1 MKKRK
6 IARFGYLLISALFC
20 CTAFAVWLWP
30 DYSPQAACYISG
42 TILLGYGVIRI
53 LGFFS
58 DDPYCLAFHYDL
70 ACGLLF
76 MVVGAVIWIK
86 GVRSYPYLTP
96 GLGWIALQDSFCKI
110 QMAKEARDFGLHQ
123 WRMILLVAILTGI
136 SSFLLILDGVPGP
149 QATKILTGCTLL
161 LEGFL
166 NWFTV
171 SYAVKK
177 CN

>member
-20 CTAFAVWLWP
+20 CTAFAIWLWP
-30 DYSPQAACYISG
+30 DYSPQAACCVSG

-58 DDPYCLAFHYDL
+58 DDPYCPAFHYDL

-76 MVVGAVIWIK
+76 MVVGTVIWIK
-86 GVRSYPYLTP
+86 GVRSYPYLIP
-96 GLGWIALQDSFCKI
+96 GLGWIALLDSLCKI
-110 QMAKEARDFGLHQ
+110 QMSKEARDFGLHQ
-123 WRMILLVAILTGI
+123 WRMILLAAILTGI
-136 SSFLLILDGVPGP
+136 SSFLLILDGFPGP

-161 LEGFL
+161 LEGIL

-171 SYAVKK
+171 SYDVKK

>member
-1 MKKRK
+1 MKKRE
-6 IARFGYLLISALFC
+6 IARFGYLLISVLFC
-20 CTAFAVWLWP
+20 CAAFTVWLWP
-30 DYSPQAACYISG
+30 EYSPQAAYWVSG

-86 GVRSYPYLTP
+86 GIRSYPYLTP
-96 GLGWIALQDSFCKI
+96 GLGWIALLDSFCKI

-123 WRMILLVAILTGI
+123 WRMILLAAILTGI
-136 SSFLLILDGVPGP
+136 SSFLLILDGFPGP
-149 QATKILTGCTLL
+149 QTTKILTGCTLL
-161 LEGFL
+161 LEGVL

-171 SYAVKK
+171 RYAVKK
-177 CN
+177 